1 MQNGRERL
9 RQWISRSKL
18 TQLEAASVI
27 GMDHTQL
34 SHILMGRR
42 RPGLDTAVKIE
53 QATGIVVE
61 AWVPFDADEQPTEV
75 SELPVTATIG
85 KA

>member
-1 MQNGRERL
+1 MDTGRDRL
-9 RQWISRSKL
+9 KAWIERSKL
-18 TQLEAASVI
+18 DQVGAARVI
-27 GMDHTQL
+27 GMHPTQL
-34 SHILMGRR
+34 NHILTGKR

-61 AWVPFDADEQPTEV
+61 AWVPFASDESAETDREPAN
-75 SELPVTATIG
+75 SWPID

>member
-1 MQNGRERL
+1 MQTGRERL
-9 RQWISRSKL
+9 RQWIDRSKVN
-18 TQLEAASVI
+18 QLEAAALI
-27 GMDHTQL
+27 GIDHTQL
-34 SHILMGRR
+34 SHILTGRR

-61 AWVPFDADEQPTEV
+61 AWVPFGED
-75 SELPVTATIG
+75 ELPIAPPDSAVTTSID